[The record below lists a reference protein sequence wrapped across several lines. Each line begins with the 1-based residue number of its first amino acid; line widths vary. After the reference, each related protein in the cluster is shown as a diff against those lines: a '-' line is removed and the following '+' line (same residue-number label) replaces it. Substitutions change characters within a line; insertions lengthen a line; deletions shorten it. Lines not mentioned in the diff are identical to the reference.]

1 MAAAFSVFKG
11 ANMKISK
18 GLRISLLMI
27 FIGILVAAA
36 SAKDVMMYLKGDT
49 LDFNSSSISD
59 YDKEK
64 MIKGEIS
71 SVYGQFAIMTET
83 EKRFGVITSKSETK
97 FYLVGI
103 NDTATN
109 KKVFED
115 YDDNEAY
122 DEKFVV
128 VIAAH
133 SADLQAKLDKNIDGW
148 QDLLNGNTE
157 TIPAGVPFEGKLWKQ
172 SKDSKYISYRDDFL
186 KEAGFSAEEL
196 AKLRIV
202 DTKVTFS
209 ELIVAGIGVVTALI
223 GIIIL
228 LIGLLSGRRKNDSV
242 DFY

>member
-1 MAAAFSVFKG
+1 
-11 ANMKISK
+11 MKISK
-18 GLRISLLMI
+18 GLRIAFVLILM
-27 FIGILVAAA
+27 GVLVAAA
-36 SAKDVMMYLKGDT
+36 SAKDVMMFLKGDT
-49 LDFNSSSISD
+49 LDFNRSSITD

-83 EKRFGVITSKSETK
+83 EKRFGVTTSKSETK

-133 SADLQAKLDKNIDGW
+133 SADLQAKLDKNIEGW
-148 QDLLNGNTE
+148 QALLNGETE

-172 SKDSKYISYRDDFL
+172 PKDSKYITYRDDFL
-186 KEAGFSAEEL
+186 KDAGFAANEV

-202 DTKVTFS
+202 DNKVTLS
-209 ELIVAGIGVVTALI
+209 SVIVAGIGALTAVI
-223 GIIIL
+223 GIL
-228 LIGLLSGRRKNDSV
+228 VLVIGFLSTRKKNDSV